1 MELKQLESFV
11 SVADNLS
18 FSKAAKELYLT
29 QPTVSAH
36 IAALEKELGAR
47 LFERTTKSLRLSE
60 FGRGVYPY
68 AARMIEL
75 KRSIEAEADEGAGKP
90 VCIGASTI
98 PATYLITD
106 VLAELYSEEGMT
118 FRVRQGNS
126 SEVEEMVSDGAVE
139 VGVTGRPTQNTAL
152 ESEILCADVMVL
164 VTPANAYY
172 TKLREKKVSI
182 GELLTEP
189 MILREEGSGTQ
200 KAADDYL
207 AKVAEKP
214 LNIIIRSNDQEAIKR
229 MVAAGAG
236 VSVMSYFAI
245 EDMEREGRV
254 YCYPLRPDEERC
266 FYTVYR
272 KDRKLSE
279 AARRFLTAAHRKFK
293 HCRRNGKST
302 E

>member
-1 MELKQLESFV
+1 
-11 SVADNLS
+11 
-18 FSKAAKELYLT
+18 
-29 QPTVSAH
+29 
-36 IAALEKELGAR
+36 
-47 LFERTTKSLRLSE
+47 
-60 FGRGVYPY
+60 
-68 AARMIEL
+68 
-75 KRSIEAEADEGAGKP
+75 
-90 VCIGASTI
+90 
-98 PATYLITD
+98 
-106 VLAELYSEEGMT
+106 
-118 FRVRQGNS
+118 
-126 SEVEEMVSDGAVE
+126 VEEMVSDGAVE

-207 AKVAEKP
+207 AKTAEKP

-279 AARRFLTAAHRKFK
+279 TARRFLAAAHRKFK

>member
-75 KRSIEAEADEGAGKP
+75 KRSIEAEADEGA
-90 VCIGASTI
+90 STI
-98 PATYLITD
+98 PATYLIPD

-118 FRVRQGNS
+118 FRIRQGNS
-126 SEVEEMVSDGAVE
+126 SEVEEMVGDGAVE
-139 VGVTGRPTQNTAL
+139 VGVIGRPTQNAAL
-152 ESEILCADVMVL
+152 ESEKLCADVMVL

-182 GELLTEP
+182 GELLAEP

-207 AKVAEKP
+207 AKTAEKP

-236 VSVMSYFAI
+236 VSVMSYYAI
-245 EDMEREGRV
+245 EDMEKEGRV
-254 YCYPLRPDEERC
+254 YCYPLNPKEERC

-279 AARRFLTAAHRKFK
+279 AARRFLAAAHQKYRRRRTDGRK
-293 HCRRNGKST
+293 HV
-302 E
+302 